1 MKLFCLLDSKTLCFL
16 VSNLLA
22 SDIWAQT
29 ILGQWQ
35 QDRLYCYNSSNKE
48 IYSTKLFN
56 VPGIKTQPQV
66 ELTFSKVPSESSK
79 SSQIRIF
86 KSVKETSC
94 SNFLN
99 SNQKRFLISSKFD
112 LNLQTTSNEGQY
124 VLTPSSSANK
134 PLVKTEFNKELL
146 TSCMPVYE
154 MALLMIFTPFANP
167 NYFEKEAQRTYFVQ
181 TEVEQSRMSLV
192 FKEPATCGND
202 WLVITFNKM

>member
-1 MKLFCLLDSKTLCFL
+1 MVHKIFWSLKLFGFIATGL
-16 VSNLLA
+16 VSVDVWSQAL
-22 SDIWAQT
+22 
-29 ILGQWQ
+29 LGQWQ

-66 ELTFSKVPSESSK
+66 ELTFSKIPSESSK

-94 SNFLN
+94 SNLVN
-99 SNQKRFLISSKFD
+99 SNQKRFLINSQFD
-112 LNLQTTSNEGQY
+112 LNLQSTSNEGQY
-124 VLTPSSSANK
+124 VLTPSSSVNR
-134 PLVKTEFNKELL
+134 PLVKTDFNKDLL
-146 TSCMPVYE
+146 TSCMPAYE

-181 TEVEQSRMSLV
+181 TEAEQNRMSLV